1 MTTPRARLHQL
12 LQLAEWRYP
21 DGEWKIIQREGVF
34 SEKYGF
40 FDLGNAETYKK
51 LVAKIN
57 LSGWNIR
64 SVKRGGQ
71 EHWRAEKGGSSTE
84 CPVLL
89 SLLVD
94 VVERIERDKK

>member
-1 MTTPRARLHQL
+1 MTRARYHQL
-12 LQLAEWRYP
+12 LQLAQWRYP

-40 FDLGNAETYKK
+40 FDINDSKTYK
-51 LVAKIN
+51 LFVHKIN
-57 LSGWNIR
+57 MNGWSIR
-64 SVKRGGQ
+64 EKRGG
-71 EHWRAEKGGSSTE
+71 WRAEKGGSSTE

-94 VVERIERDKK
+94 VVERIEGERK